1 MNFIDLIVII
11 ATLFFLLRGLFR
23 GFILELTIVL
33 GLIVGY
39 LIAISYYDYL
49 VIFVIK
55 QFFPQLPDSIA
66 NIISFSIL
74 FIGINVGLRIAAGII
89 TKTLKFVMLGWLNS
103 LLGAFFGTVKAV
115 LILGII
121 VFIINLVPFSDTF
134 MEKAGKNESVF
145 YPLLELIG
153 PELYNYIQESRDL
166 KL

>member
-11 ATLFFLLRGLFR
+11 IISFFLLRGLFR

-49 VIFVIK
+49 VVFVIK
-55 QFFPQLPDSIA
+55 QFFPQIPDSIA

-74 FIGINVGLRIAAGII
+74 FIGINVGLRLVAGIL
-89 TKTLKFVMLGWLNS
+89 TKTLKFVMLGWLNR
-103 LLGAFFGTVKAV
+103 LLGAFFGTLKAV
-115 LILGII
+115 LILGIT
-121 VFIINLVPFSDTF
+121 VFVINLIPFSDSF

-153 PELYNYIQESRDL
+153 PELYNYITESRDL
-166 KL
+166 NL